1 MMHANSREAYQ
12 TLDVGRRQAIV
23 RGAYAGHGAMT
34 DRQLCAVLGFSDMN
48 AVRPRITE
56 LVIAG
61 QLIECGKVRDTETGR
76 KVRVCRLAPKQ
87 LEMQL

>member
-12 TLDVGRRQAIV
+12 SLDVGRRQAFV
-23 RGAYAGHGAMT
+23 MQAYAERGAMT
-34 DRQLCAVLGFSDMN
+34 DRGVCSILGFSDMN

-61 QLIECGKVRDTETGR
+61 QLIECGKVRDAETNR
-76 KVRVCRLAPKQ
+76 KVRVCRLAPAQ